1 MGSSF
6 STLDDPRYQAA
17 TCAARR
23 YPLPSAEQRQQ
34 RLNALARLR
43 LLSAALVF
51 PPLHCPS
58 RRARSCRVAIY
69 ARPPSHAQ
77 EGRP

>member
-34 RLNALARLR
+34 RLDALARLR

-51 PPLHCPS
+51 PPLALPLAP
-58 RRARSCRVAIY
+58 REVVPVAIY